1 MDNKNVKF
9 TREKNLCV
17 SCEICNSICPVD
29 AIEMEYEEGKFV
41 PYINKDTCINC
52 GKCFMVCPGAD
63 LELYEGK
70 DFDNRLT
77 GSYIEGYSA
86 YTKNQKILKNST
98 SGGAISQLLVELLEN
113 DHYEGAFVLP
123 FDMFD
128 GEPARLELAKNK
140 EKIKAAAKSK
150 YLPASVYNVVERLSE
165 ESNPNY
171 IIVGTPCQLKGI
183 KNFIQMNKINDKN
196 LLFLGLFCEKTLN
209 FNVLKYFEEKFSKN
223 DEKLIKF
230 DYKNK
235 EKDGWPGRPKLY
247 FDSGRELVVDRK
259 ERIQIKD
266 YFQLER
272 CLYCLDKLNKQ
283 ADISFGDCYIS
294 GKGNPGRSSII
305 IRTEKG
311 KKVWEEYVDLF
322 NVEKSSVKSIQK
334 SQNISGKKE
343 NLEFIKSFKENERS
357 SELKKRRKR
366 IELGKKS
373 KFDKIKSSVQ
383 KEEFKKRFGFL
394 KGSTALELTLGMSIS
409 YLTDTLTKNIDTP
422 KYSTPNNVVV
432 FGGELFNKG
441 AQAMTFT
448 VVDQLKK
455 RFPIENIYVLSSR
468 DFHRDELEKET
479 YNFEIL
485 PFDLDIGKNL
495 LLDSQFNI
503 LDGKEEKHAEKDLKK
518 ILENAD
524 LAIDVSGYHLS
535 SQMGSGIEWVIYSQ
549 FRYILRIVLLKKFSI
564 PIFILPQSF
573 GPFDYS
579 LPHKP
584 ILHFYIRRYLK
595 YPEKIYPREPQG
607 KECLKNFTKD
617 NVERKRD
624 IVLLNEGYDIGN
636 IFNDKKI
643 KKIDIDKDSV
653 GIIPNNQV
661 MKRRK
666 EGDIY
671 NIYRYLIQNLLKRG
685 KKVFLLRHSQSDL
698 HICHTIK
705 EMFPDNEDV
714 ILLSE
719 DMNAIELEN
728 VLEQFDFIIGSRYHS
743 IIHAYKNGIP
753 ALVIGWANKYEV
765 LLEDF
770 NQQDYIFDV
779 RKKVDKKKLLHSLER
794 MINNFKEEQ
803 NTIITKLNDMEKNI
817 VFKDIEK
824 YFS

>member
-1 MDNKNVKF
+1 MG
-9 TREKNLCV
+9 LCI
-17 SCEICNSICPVD
+17 SCEICNPICPVD

-311 KKVWEEYVDLF
+311 KKVWEEYSDVF
-322 NVEKSSVKSIQK
+322 NIEKSSIESIKK
-334 SQNISGKKE
+334 SQGISQKRE
-343 NLEFIKSFKENERS
+343 NLEFVKALKENKKS
-357 SELKKRRKR
+357 SKLRKR
-366 IELGKKS
+366 KKKIELGEKGKFNRIKLILFKDQMKNFGDTFKEGIKKGLQTGSLYLKDTFS
-373 KFDKIKSSVQ
+373 KKTGKIQ
-383 KEEFKKRFGFL
+383 IKK
-394 KGSTALELTLGMSIS
+394 
-409 YLTDTLTKNIDTP
+409 P
-422 KYSTPNNVVV
+422 KNVVI
-432 FGGELFNKG
+432 FGGGLSNKG

-448 VVDQLKK
+448 VVDQMKR
-455 RFPIENIYVLSSR
+455 RFPIENIYLLSLK
-468 DFHRDELEKET
+468 DFNRDEVEKNN
-479 YNFEIL
+479 YKFEIL
-485 PFDLDIGKNL
+485 PWKKKIALDK
-495 LLDSQFNI
+495 LDNS
-503 LDGKEEKHAEKDLKK
+503 LLKK
-518 ILENAD
+518 LGESSFTPELKNQVENALNKAD
-524 LAIDVSGYHLS
+524 LFVDISGYYLS
-535 SQMGSGIEWVIYSQ
+535 SQMTAGFTWGLYKQ
-549 FRYILRIVLLKKFSI
+549 CGYLFRIRLAQKFST
-564 PIFILPQSF
+564 PYFILPQSM
-573 GPFDYS
+573 GPFDYR
-579 LPHKP
+579 PMHKAVLFP
-584 ILHFYIRRYLK
+584 MMKRYLK
-595 YPEKIYPREPQG
+595 YPQKIYPREPQG
-607 KECLKNFTKD
+607 IEALKPFTDK
-617 NVERKRD
+617 NVERGRD
-624 IVLLNEGYDIGN
+624 IVLLNDGYRLEN
-636 IFNDKKI
+636 IFKNTTDFKNI
-643 KKIDIDKDSV
+643 KLTSNSV

-661 MKRRK
+661 MKR
-666 EGDIY
+666 ESDEEIY
-671 NIYRYLIQNLLKRG
+671 HMYEAIVKTLLNAG
-685 KKVFLLRHSQSDL
+685 KKVYILRHSQRDL
-698 HICHTIK
+698 YICENIK
-705 EMFPDNEDV
+705 EIFSNNEDV
-714 ILLSE
+714 KLLSE

-728 VLEQFDFIIGSRYHS
+728 IIEQLDFIVGSRYHS
-743 IIHAYKNGIP
+743 IIHAYKNGVP
-753 ALVIGWANKYEV
+753 AVVIGWAVKYQELLKDFGQSEYMFEIRETIDENSLINAIGKMLDNHEKEKNKI
-765 LLEDF
+765 
-770 NQQDYIFDV
+770 N
-779 RKKVDKKKLLHSLER
+779 KKLDNMR
-794 MINNFKEEQ
+794 
-803 NTIITKLNDMEKNI
+803 KNA
-817 VFKDIEK
+817 VFEDIEEILGK
-824 YFS
+824 T